1 MGLRGPGAARLKAAR
16 EALPTRKRRLPW
28 QKKGLDRAERMLAFI
43 RWLPVT
49 KGSKA
54 GKRMR
59 LLPGQERFVRD
70 VYGALQKDG
79 RRKVRI
85 AVKSEPRGNGKTG
98 LVAAL
103 CLGHLLGPESEQRNE
118 IYSAGIDRQQAG
130 LLFAEMAAVIERV
143 PEFAIRCNI
152 VKFHKRIEVLS
163 GPGEGSIYEALSA
176 DARRAHGLAPGL
188 WIFDELAQ
196 TPNAELLE
204 NLRTAMGKRRESLGI
219 VISTQAATDDHA
231 LSRLID
237 DGLTGIDP
245 SIHVDLTCA
254 PEDADVFDPA
264 VLKACNPAWGVFLD
278 GATILSEADPARR
291 IPAFESRFRNLRC
304 NQRAEARTDERLCTA
319 AVWRLGGQPVDR
331 ASLRGRTAYA
341 GLDLSAKG
349 DLTALV
355 LAFPDDARDPSYDLL
370 PFFWTPR
377 DALATRTA
385 TEQDRFRDWIR
396 GGHLIEVPGPVI
408 KYSFVA
414 AELTRLA
421 EEFDIAVVGFDRWR
435 IEQFK
440 ADLFDVDPGFDVPLQ
455 EFGQG
460 FQSMGPAIDYF
471 SELALSGRLRHGSHP
486 LLTACV
492 AGAITVPDPAGNLK
506 VEKGKSNRMGPVR
519 VDGAVAM
526 LMALGTAHGFEA
538 APKID
543 VNDFLSNAVFA

>member
-16 EALPTRKRRLPW
+16 DALPERKRRPAW
-28 QKKGLDRAERMLAFI
+28 QRKGLGRAERMLAFI
-43 RWLPVT
+43 RSLPVT
-49 KGSKA
+49 KGVKA
-54 GKRMR
+54 NKKMR

-70 VYGALQKDG
+70 VYGDLQKDG
-79 RRKVRI
+79 RRTVRI

-103 CLGHLLGPESEQRNE
+103 CLGHLLGPEAEQRNE

-130 LLFAEMAAVIERV
+130 LIFNEVAAIIERM
-143 PEFAIRCNI
+143 PEFAVRCNI
-152 VKFHKRIEVLS
+152 VKFFKRIEVLS
-163 GPGEGSIYEALSA
+163 GDGDGSIYEALSA

-196 TPNAELLE
+196 TPSAELLE

-237 DGLTGIDP
+237 DGLTGVDP

-278 GATILSEADPARR
+278 GATILSEAEQARR

-304 NQRAEARTDERLCTA
+304 NQRAEARTDERLATA
-319 AVWRLGGQPVDR
+319 AVWKLGAQPVDR

-355 LAFPDDARDPSYDLL
+355 LAFPDDAREPSYTLL

-377 DALATRTA
+377 DALAARA
-385 TEQDRFRDWIR
+385 PAERERFQEWIR
-396 GGHLIEVPGPVI
+396 TGHMIEVPGPVI

-414 AELTRLA
+414 TELTRLA
-421 EEFDIAVVGFDRWR
+421 NEFDIAVVAYDRWR

-440 ADLFDVDPGFDVPLQ
+440 SDLSDVDPNFSVPLA

-460 FQSMGPAIDYF
+460 HKSMAPAIDYF
-471 SELALSGRLRHGSHP
+471 SELALSGRLQHGAHP
-486 LLTACV
+486 VLTGSV
-492 AGAITVPDPAGNLK
+492 AAAITVPDPAGNLK
-506 VEKGKSNRMGPVR
+506 VEKAKSNRSGMVR
-519 VDGAVAM
+519 VDGAIAM
-526 LMALGTAHGFEA
+526 LMALGTAHGFESV
-538 APKID
+538 PKVD
-543 VNDFLSNAVFA
+543 LNDFLSNAVCA